1 MKLSRILFFLFVV
14 VTMAVLDV
22 ILYGYIPTII
32 ADDTVRAVVQGF
44 FNGIY
49 LAAIF
54 GLHEYLIKKELK
66 QAKQN

>member
-14 VTMAVLDV
+14 VTMAVLNT
-22 ILYGYIPTII
+22 ILYKYVPTII
-32 ADDTVRAVVQGF
+32 TGNTVRPLVQGF

-66 QAKQN
+66 QAK